1 MNNLV
6 VLSLGNGNLHNG
18 FPTVTAQREQSD
30 RPIKFTGCLPASP
43 EISEY
48 RYWQLLYSALYQRL
62 DLNPRIEID
71 AGDVTNVS
79 SVEFIHLCQRL
90 SNEINIWLNFESF
103 RHIQQQLRTYLQS
116 YEEIRFI
123 IETSDNLL
131 KRLPW
136 HLWQFF
142 EDYPT
147 EVALSDTESTKQQKK

>member
-1 MNNLV
+1 MVLV

-18 FPTVTAQREQSD
+18 FPTVTAQVWEQSD
-30 RPIKFTGCLPASP
+30 QPIKFTGCLPASP
-43 EISEY
+43 EISELY
-48 RYWQLLYSALYQRL
+48 KYWQLLYSALYQRL

-71 AGDVTNVS
+71 NGDVTNVS
-79 SVEFIHLCQRL
+79 SVEFSHLCQRL
-90 SNEINIWLNFESF
+90 SNEINIWLNSESF
-103 RHIQQQLRTYLQS
+103 RHIEQQLRTYLHS

-142 EDYPT
+142 EDYPKA
-147 EVALSDTESTKQQKK
+147 EVALSATEY

>member
-6 VLSLGNGNLHNG
+6 VLSRGNGDLHKG
-18 FPTVTAQREQSD
+18 FPTVTAQRKQSD

-43 EISEY
+43 EISELY

-90 SNEINIWLNFESF
+90 SNEINI
-103 RHIQQQLRTYLQS
+103 
-116 YEEIRFI
+116 
-123 IETSDNLL
+123 
-131 KRLPW
+131 
-136 HLWQFF
+136 
-142 EDYPT
+142 
-147 EVALSDTESTKQQKK
+147 